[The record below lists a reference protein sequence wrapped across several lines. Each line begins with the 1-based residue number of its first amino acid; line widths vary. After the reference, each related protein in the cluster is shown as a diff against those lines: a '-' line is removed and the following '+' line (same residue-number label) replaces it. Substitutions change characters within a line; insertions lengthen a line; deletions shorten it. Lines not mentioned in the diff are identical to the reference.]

1 MWRKPTEGKPSSES
15 YNQPVSTA
23 KPVENSAPSPAPLH
37 SPAPAAPS
45 RPAESAPATLGSSS
59 SKISSGLKINGEI
72 SGAAD
77 LYIDGEVQGKLR
89 LGSAR
94 VTVGPNG
101 RVQADIEA
109 REIVIDGTVNGNLK
123 AGERAHFGSSCRVN
137 GSVTTPRIGIDDG
150 ARLRGKIETVRP
162 AAAPEAAASTR
173 TQATETLQP
182 VEASVKG
189 E

>member
-1 MWRKPTEGKPSSES
+1 MWRKPSEGKPSSES
-15 YNQPVSTA
+15 YNPPVSVAT
-23 KPVENSAPSPAPLH
+23 PVEKSN
-37 SPAPAAPS
+37 PAPAPYAPAQPAA
-45 RPAESAPATLGSSS
+45 RPSAESAPATLGNGS
-59 SKISSGLKINGEI
+59 SKISSGLKIHGEI
-72 SGAAD
+72 SGTAD

-89 LGSAR
+89 LGNAR

-101 RVQADIEA
+101 RVRADIEA

-123 AGERAHFGSSCRVN
+123 AGERAHFGSSSRVE

-150 ARLRGKIETVRP
+150 ARLRGNVETVQTMP
-162 AAAPEAAASTR
+162 AREAATGSER
-173 TQATETLQP
+173 QATETFQP